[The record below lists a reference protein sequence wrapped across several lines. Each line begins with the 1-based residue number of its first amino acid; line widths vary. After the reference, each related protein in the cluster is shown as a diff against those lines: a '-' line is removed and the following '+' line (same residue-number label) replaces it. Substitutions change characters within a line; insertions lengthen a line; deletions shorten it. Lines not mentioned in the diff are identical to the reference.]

1 MPILLKKILRKLHII
16 HNIYIKHKFF
26 IKKKS
31 YAMDNED
38 TAILDYFKDKKSGFY
53 VDVGCYHP
61 IHRNNTYLLYK
72 QNWRGINIDV
82 SQFSV
87 ELFDHLRPDDLNYNC
102 AVSNKNETVKLFFQK
117 ELSQLST
124 IENDQAKKVFQ
135 GNIKEKEI
143 QAFTLDE
150 ILNRDKYKNVKIDFL
165 NIDVEGADFKVLNG
179 LSFQKFNPELIC
191 VEIHDKEIKES
202 KIYNFLKDKNYQL
215 IWSGVFSHLFLLN
228 KKI

>member
-1 MPILLKKILRKLHII
+1 MLKKILRKLHII

-38 TAILDYFKDKKSGFY
+38 IAVLNYFKDKKNGFY

-61 IHRNNTYLLYK
+61 IHRNNTYLLHK
-72 QNWRGINIDV
+72 KNWSGINIDT
-82 SQFSV
+82 SQFSID
-87 ELFDHLRPDDLNYNC
+87 LFNHMRPKDLNYNY
-102 AVSNKNETVKLFFQK
+102 AISNRNEIIKLFYQK

-124 IENDQAKKVFQ
+124 TERDQAETVFQ

-150 ILNRDKYKNVKIDFL
+150 ILNRDKYKNTKIDFL
-165 NIDVEGADFKVLNG
+165 DIDVEGADLKVLEG
-179 LSFQKFNPELIC
+179 LSFDKFKPELVC
-191 VEIHDKEIKES
+191 VEIHAKEIKQS
-202 KIYNFLKDKNYQL
+202 DIYKFMANKNYEL
-215 IWSGVFSHLFLLN
+215 LWSGVFSHIFKRLEN
-228 KKI
+228 